1 MSETVGRLRANT
13 VALTAVFSFGVF
25 SETPAACKIEQIGEF
40 HVDRV
45 ANSPIIDGQ
54 INGQPIRILLETGS
68 SLTYITDPAA
78 HQLGLPVREYVS
90 RTVYGVGGNESVLT
104 ANVKEFHVGPLLLKD
119 YTINVVGKGISDA
132 NGVASVQLSADF
144 FSHFTTEFDLVHG
157 AVRLLRS
164 KECKLEQLAYW
175 SPEYFQVELEHFS
188 PESPQFII
196 NMKLNGK
203 PQLARLVSGSARSY
217 ISLNAAKDAGVE
229 PNGPGVEP
237 AEPFVLP
244 GASPI
249 PTWVG
254 RFDTIEFGAETIK
267 NARLH
272 IGDVFPH
279 GKIRGVHLTATYKSS
294 LEVKLGSDFFQAHRI
309 VIVPDQHV
317 LLFTYNGGAVF

>member
-1 MSETVGRLRANT
+1 
-13 VALTAVFSFGVF
+13 VALTAAFSFGVL
-25 SETPAACKIEQIGEF
+25 SEARAACKIEQIAEF
-40 HVDRV
+40 HVDKV
-45 ANSPIIDGQ
+45 ANSPIIEGQ

-68 SLTYITDPAA
+68 SLTYITD
-78 HQLGLPVREYVS
+78 QLGLPVRQYVS
-90 RTVYGVGGNESVLT
+90 RTIYGVGGNESVQT

-157 AVRLLRS
+157 AVRLLHS
-164 KECKLEQLAYW
+164 KECKLAQLAYW

-188 PESPQFII
+188 PERPQFII
-196 NMKLNGK
+196 NMRVNGK
-203 PQLARLVSGSARSY
+203 PQPGRLVSGSAMSY
-217 ISLNAAKDAGVE
+217 ISLDAAKEAGVE

-237 AEPFVLP
+237 AEQFVLP

-272 IGDVFPH
+272 IGDVFPR
-279 GKIRGVHLTATYKSS
+279 GKSEDPGGHIVAHYRTSV
-294 LEVKLGSDFFQAHRI
+294 EVKLGSDFFQAHRI

-317 LLFTYNGGAVF
+317 LLFTYNGRAVF